1 MGTITLIDYG
11 AGNTQ
16 SVTYALQRLGIEVSL
31 TSDPDRIRRAGR
43 VIFPGV
49 GQAASAVKRLQKNGL
64 DKLIPELRQP
74 VLGVCLGLQLMCRH
88 TTEGDTPGMGIFD
101 ADVIHFHE
109 QREKTDGL
117 KIPHM
122 GWNRVLPK
130 DSLLLQRLPQ
140 GSYFYF
146 VHSYF
151 AEICNDTKGVAEYGI
166 PFSAVMEK
174 DNFFATQF
182 HPEKSGDAGE
192 QVLKNFLRI

>member
-1 MGTITLIDYG
+1 MGSIVLIEYG
-11 AGNTQ
+11 AGNTR
-16 SVTYALQRLGIEVSL
+16 SVTYALQRLGLEASL
-31 TSDPDRIRRAGR
+31 TSDPERIRRAGR

-49 GQAASAVKRLQKNGL
+49 GQAASAMEKLRQNGL

-88 TTEGDTPGMGIFD
+88 STEGDTPGMGIFD
-101 ADVIHFHE
+101 AGVIHFHDRPE
-109 QREKTDGL
+109 DTNGL

-130 DSLLLQRLPQ
+130 DSLLLQGVPE

-151 AEICNDTKGVAEYGI
+151 AEIGEDTKGVTEYGV

-174 DNFFATQF
+174 NNFFATQF

>member
-1 MGTITLIDYG
+1 MGTIALIDYG
-11 AGNTQ
+11 AGNTR
-16 SVTYALQRLGIEVSL
+16 SVTYALQRLGIEASL

-49 GQAASAVKRLQKNGL
+49 GQAASAMKRLQKNEL

-74 VLGVCLGLQLMCRH
+74 VLGVCLGLQLMCRR
-88 TTEGDTPGMGIFD
+88 TTEGDTPGMGVFD
-101 ADVIHFHE
+101 AGVIHFHE
-109 QREKTDGL
+109 QRVEKDGL

-122 GWNRVLPK
+122 GWNRVHTRR
-130 DSLLLQRLPQ
+130 SRLMKGIPE
-140 GSYFYF
+140 GTYFYF

-151 AEICNDTKGVAEYGI
+151 AEMCDDTEGITDYGI
-166 PFSAVMEK
+166 SFSAVMEK